1 MEHWRDDGRTLK
13 KSTLMVTW
21 HDIVNISMK
30 NTTKNVGENS
40 ENNEHNGKSIE
51 KGISSL
57 FNFSIKITQRIGR
70 QMLKNMANNARIM
83 TISLEQ

>member
-21 HDIVNISMK
+21 HGIVNIRTK
-30 NTTKNVGENS
+30 NTTTNVD

-70 QMLKNMANNARIM
+70 EMLKNMANNARIM

>member
-1 MEHWRDDGRTLK
+1 MNIRT
-13 KSTLMVTW
+13 
-21 HDIVNISMK
+21 K
-30 NTTKNVGENS
+30 NTTTNVD

-70 QMLKNMANNARIM
+70 EMLKNMANNARIM
-83 TISLEQ
+83 TISLEHNNNVQEIRQC

>member
-1 MEHWRDDGRTLK
+1 
-13 KSTLMVTW
+13 
-21 HDIVNISMK
+21 VNIRTK
-30 NTTKNVGENS
+30 NTTTNVD

-70 QMLKNMANNARIM
+70 EMLKNMANNARIM

>member
-1 MEHWRDDGRTLK
+1 
-13 KSTLMVTW
+13 
-21 HDIVNISMK
+21 VNIRTK
-30 NTTKNVGENS
+30 NTTTNVD